1 MCRSVKATPMSA
13 AEPAIAVD
21 QLVKVYNT
29 TRAVDDISFALA
41 QGSIIGLLGGNG
53 AGKTTTLAMI
63 LGLVMPTSGTVKVLG
78 AEMPRQRYRVL
89 HEMNFESPYV
99 DMPHR
104 LTVRQ
109 NLEVFGRLY
118 AVEGLD
124 GRIAAL
130 AEELDLA
137 EFLDRPTGKLSAGQ
151 KTRVALAKALINSP
165 RVLLLDE
172 PTASLD
178 PDTADWVRGHLE
190 RFRGERG
197 ATVLLASHNM
207 AEVERLADRVILLH
221 QGRIIEDET
230 PARLIATY
238 GRGTL
243 EEVFLD
249 VVRGRA
255 KRGPASARKAS

>member
-1 MCRSVKATPMSA
+1 MNEMSISPD
-13 AEPAIAVD
+13 PAVVVD
-21 QLVKVYNT
+21 ELVKLYRT
-29 TRAVDDISFALA
+29 TRAVDGVSFALEP
-41 QGSIIGLLGGNG
+41 GSMTGLLGGNG
-53 AGKTTTLAMI
+53 AGKTTTIAMI

-109 NLEVFGRLY
+109 NLRVFGRLY
-118 AVEGLD
+118 AVEDLA

-130 AEELDLA
+130 AEELDLV

-178 PDTADWVRGHLE
+178 PDTADWVRSHLE
-190 RFRGERG
+190 RFRRERG

-207 AEVERLADRVILLH
+207 AEVERLCERVIIMKR
-221 QGRIIEDET
+221 GRIEDDDT
-230 PARLIATY
+230 PQRLLVRY
-238 GRGTL
+238 GRRTL

-249 VVRGRA
+249 VARGR
-255 KRGPASARKAS
+255 GEAREAAQ